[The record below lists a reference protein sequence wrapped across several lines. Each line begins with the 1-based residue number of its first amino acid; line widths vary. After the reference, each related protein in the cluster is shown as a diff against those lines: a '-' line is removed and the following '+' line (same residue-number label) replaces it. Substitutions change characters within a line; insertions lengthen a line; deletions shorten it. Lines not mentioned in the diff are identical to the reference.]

1 VSTLAQLLAISAL
14 AMVACGGQAIVAGDG
29 GSAEGGAPG
38 EAGPAPSVVVNAG
51 STIAFDPGAVETK
64 RYPTPCGTP
73 DAPFMDG
80 DLFSVGIVP
89 SGPATPYG
97 LLSVTYNSPQ
107 PVGVPTALTVSPLV
121 ANGSQSGTTVYPVQ
135 TAKSGSISL
144 VYSQG
149 TGTGAIDTGAFD
161 SVGFTLLAMP
171 AKDGDPLTVRLQI
184 HFADGKVLDET
195 YSGAV
200 VTDTAGCLGG

>member
-1 VSTLAQLLAISAL
+1 MSTLAQLVAISGISAL
-14 AMVACGGQAIVAGDG
+14 AAGACGGQAIVAGDG
-29 GSAEGGAPG
+29 GSAEGGSTG
-38 EAGPAPSVVVNAG
+38 QTGPAPSVVVN
-51 STIAFDPGAVETK
+51 
-64 RYPTPCGTP
+64 
-73 DAPFMDG
+73 APFMDG

-107 PVGVPTALTVSPLV
+107 PVGIQTALTVSPLV

-144 VYSQG
+144 VYTQG